1 MRSRLG
7 WTGRH
12 GRFGW
17 IDFKALSLGSEAG
30 MDTKKMIQNREL
42 NMDDYLAMF
51 RRRARSILIPA
62 LFGPLLAY
70 LAFLPVKKFY
80 GKYTS
85 QSVVL
90 IESQK
95 VPENMVQPVVSD
107 DLTARIGMLR
117 ALATSDSEMHP
128 VLQNLFPGKSSQEID
143 AILEDMRSQPQL
155 LGAPFSD
162 LSQITGGS
170 TRRRPGQ
177 QESPGFMVS
186 YMSSNPRDAQRVCE
200 ALTSKIVQKNLE
212 FIQASA
218 KGTVDVLT
226 QGLDDAKRRLDDMDA
241 KLAEFKRQHSG
252 QLPTDQDS
260 NLKMLMALTQQQD
273 AFNQKQNIAQQ
284 DKAYNES
291 QLAQQLAAWKST
303 QSSTN
308 PETLQKQL
316 SDLQSQM
323 ISLRARYTD
332 DYPDVVKTKADIAEL
347 KSRLAEINKASASA
361 TETDSKGSAMEPIE
375 VRQIRQQLHK
385 DDEEIAL
392 ANREIK
398 RLQSAVGQYESHL
411 SLSPA
416 VEEQYK
422 ALTRDYENAAKTYQ
436 DLLTKKATADLTA
449 HMTNQAQGERMT
461 EIQPASFPDAP
472 SFPNLLMFIG
482 GGLAA
487 GLALGAGIAMWL
499 ELRDSSIRTEAD
511 AEAALELPMLV
522 AVPWVGPASENREG
536 RFWHRKKKELDVQK
550 DPLSV

>member
-1 MRSRLG
+1 
-7 WTGRH
+7 
-12 GRFGW
+12 
-17 IDFKALSLGSEAG
+17 
-30 MDTKKMIQNREL
+30 MIQNREL
-42 NMDDYLAMF
+42 TMDDYLAMF

-62 LFGPLLAY
+62 LIGPLLGY
-70 LAFLPVKKFY
+70 LVFLPVKRLY

-107 DLTARIGMLR
+107 DLAARIGMLR

-170 TRRRPGQ
+170 LRRRPGQ

-186 YMSSNPRDAQRVCE
+186 YISSNPSDAQRVCE

-241 KLAEFKRQHSG
+241 RLAEFKRQHSG
-252 QLPTDQDS
+252 QLPTDQDT
-260 NLKMLMALTQQQD
+260 NLKMLMALSQQQD
-273 AFNQKQNIAQQ
+273 AFTQKQNIAQQ
-284 DKAYNES
+284 DKSYNES

-303 QSSTN
+303 QLSTN
-308 PETLQKQL
+308 PDTLQKQL
-316 SDLQSQM
+316 SELQSQL

-332 DYPDVVKTKADIAEL
+332 DHPDVVKAKADIAEL
-347 KSRLAEINKASASA
+347 KAKLAEINKASASA
-361 TETDSKGSAMEPIE
+361 TDSNNDKVSAIEPMEI
-375 VRQIRQQLHK
+375 RQIRAQIHK
-385 DDEEIAL
+385 DDEDIAL

-398 RLQSAVGQYESHL
+398 RLQGAVGQYESHL

-487 GLALGAGIAMWL
+487 GLALGVGIAMWL
-499 ELRDSSIRTEAD
+499 ELRDNSIRTEAD

-522 AVPWVGPASENREG
+522 AVPWVGPGAENKDG
-536 RFWHRKKKELDVQK
+536 KFWHRKTKNKDSDMQR

>member
-1 MRSRLG
+1 
-7 WTGRH
+7 
-12 GRFGW
+12 
-17 IDFKALSLGSEAG
+17 
-30 MDTKKMIQNREL
+30 MDAKMIQNREL
-42 NMDDYLAMF
+42 SMDDYLAMF
-51 RRRARSILIPA
+51 ARRARSILIPA
-62 LFGPLLAY
+62 LIGPLLGY

-90 IESQK
+90 IEGQK

-107 DLTARIGMLR
+107 DLNARIGMLR
-117 ALATSDSEMHP
+117 ALATSDSEMRP
-128 VLQNLFPGKSSQEID
+128 VLQNLFPGRSSQEID
-143 AILEDMRSQPQL
+143 SILEEMRSQPQL

-162 LSQITGGS
+162 LSQVTGGI
-170 TRRRPGQ
+170 RRRPGQ
-177 QESPGFMVS
+177 NASPGFMVS
-186 YMSSNPRDAQRVCE
+186 YISSNPRDAQRVCE

-226 QGLDDAKRRLDDMDA
+226 QGLDDAKRTLDEMDA
-241 KLAEFKRQHSG
+241 KLADFKRQHSG
-252 QLPTDQDS
+252 QLPTDQDA
-260 NLKMLMALTQQQD
+260 NLKMLMTLTQQQD
-273 AFNQKQNIAQQ
+273 AFTQKQNIAQQ
-284 DKAYNES
+284 DKAYNQS
-291 QLAQQLAAWKST
+291 QLSQQLASWKST
-303 QSSTN
+303 QLSTN

-316 SDLQSQM
+316 SELQSQL

-332 DYPDVVKTKADIAEL
+332 DHPDVVKTKADITEVKA
-347 KSRLAEINKASASA
+347 KLAEISKASASA
-361 TETDSKGSAMEPIE
+361 TDSDSERGSAMEPIE
-375 VRQIRQQLHK
+375 IRQLRQQIHR
-385 DDEEIAL
+385 DDQDIAL
-392 ANREIK
+392 ADREIK
-398 RLQSAVGQYESHL
+398 RLQSAVSQYESHL

-436 DLLTKKATADLTA
+436 ELLGKKSTADLIA

-487 GLALGAGIAMWL
+487 GLALGVGIAMWL
-499 ELRDSSIRTEAD
+499 ELRDNSIRTEAD

-522 AVPWVGPASENREG
+522 AVPWVGPASENKDG
-536 RFWHRKKKELDVQK
+536 KLWHRKAKTKDPDIQS

>member
-1 MRSRLG
+1 
-7 WTGRH
+7 
-12 GRFGW
+12 
-17 IDFKALSLGSEAG
+17 
-30 MDTKKMIQNREL
+30 MDTKMIQNREL
-42 NMDDYLAMF
+42 TMDDYLAMF

-62 LFGPLLAY
+62 LIGPLLGY
-70 LAFLPVKKFY
+70 LVFLPVKKFY

-107 DLTARIGMLR
+107 DLAARIGMLR

-128 VLQNLFPGKSSQEID
+128 VLQNLFPGRSSQEID
-143 AILEDMRSQPQL
+143 SILEDMRSQPQL

-162 LSQITGGS
+162 LSQVTGGS
-170 TRRRPGQ
+170 LKRRPGQ

-186 YMSSNPRDAQRVCE
+186 YMSSNPSDAQRVCE

-252 QLPTDQDS
+252 QLPTDQDA

-273 AFNQKQNIAQQ
+273 AFTQKQNIAQQ

-332 DYPDVVKTKADIAEL
+332 DHPDVVKTKADIAEL
-347 KSRLAEINKASASA
+347 KAKLAEINKASAGA
-361 TETDSKGSAMEPIE
+361 TEADSKGSAMEPME
-375 VRQIRQQLHK
+375 VRQIRQQLHR
-385 DDEEIAL
+385 DDEDIAL
-392 ANREIK
+392 ASREIK

-482 GGLAA
+482 GGFAA
-487 GLALGAGIAMWL
+487 GLALGVCIAMWL

-522 AVPWVGPASENREG
+522 AVPWVGPASENKEG
-536 RFWHRKKKELDVQK
+536 KFWHRKTKTKDPDMQR

>member
-1 MRSRLG
+1 VDASADS
-7 WTGRH
+7 TGL
-12 GRFGW
+12 
-17 IDFKALSLGSEAG
+17 IFKASLNASGAEW
-30 MDTKKMIQNREL
+30 KREMIQNRDL
-42 NMDDYLAMF
+42 TVDDYLAML
-51 RRRARSILIPA
+51 RRRARIVLIPA
-62 LFGPLLAY
+62 LIGPLLGYLAY
-70 LAFLPVKKFY
+70 LPVQKFY
-80 GKYTS
+80 AKYTS

-90 IESQK
+90 IEGQK

-117 ALATSDSEMHP
+117 ALATSDSEMRP
-128 VLQNLFPGKSSQEID
+128 VLTNLFPGRSSQEID
-143 AILEDMRSQPQL
+143 GILEDMRSQPQL

-162 LSQITGGS
+162 LSQIAGGS
-170 TRRRPGQ
+170 VRRRPGQ
-177 QESPGFMVS
+177 TESPGFMVS
-186 YMSSNPRDAQRVCE
+186 YISSNPRDAQRVCE
-200 ALTSKIVQKNLE
+200 AVTSKIVQKNLE

-241 KLAEFKRQHSG
+241 KLADFKKQHSG
-252 QLPTDQDS
+252 QLPTDQDA
-260 NLKMLMALTQQQD
+260 NLKMLMTLTQQQD
-273 AFNQKQNIAQQ
+273 AFTQKQNIAQQ
-284 DKAYNES
+284 DKAYNQS
-291 QLAQQLAAWKST
+291 QLSQQLAAWKST
-303 QSSTN
+303 QLSTN

-316 SDLQSQM
+316 SELQSQL

-332 DYPDVVKTKADIAEL
+332 DHPDVVKTKADVAEV
-347 KSRLAEINKASASA
+347 KAKLAEINKASASA
-361 TETDSKGSAMEPIE
+361 TDGDSEKSSAVEPIE
-375 VRQIRQQLHK
+375 IRQLRQQIHR
-385 DDEEIAL
+385 DDDDIAL

-398 RLQSAVGQYESHL
+398 RLQGGIAQYESHL

-461 EIQPASFPDAP
+461 EIQPANFPDSP

-487 GLALGAGIAMWL
+487 GLALGAGFALWF
-499 ELRDSSIRTEAD
+499 ELRDNSIRTEAD
-511 AEAALELPMLV
+511 AEATLELPMLV
-522 AVPWVGPASENREG
+522 AVPWVGPVSENKQG
-536 RFWHRKKKELDVQK
+536 RFWHRSKKDKDMQR